1 MKFFSLFIICIL
13 FFGCH
18 NEQSITKETTVLIK
32 QYKGFPKNELDTI
45 TSILNQTFGIKTVI
59 SENEE
64 LYPNAYINVKS
75 ARYRADSII
84 NFQKNELTDSIKY
97 VFGLT
102 SKDIS
107 TSKKDK
113 NGNILKPEY
122 KYQDW
127 GIMGLAYCPGNS
139 AIVSSFRLK
148 HKNKV
153 KYFDRLKKVSVHEF
167 GHNLGLPHCPNKRC
181 VMTDAVET
189 VSTIDNANLELCE
202 DCKIKLG

>member
-1 MKFFSLFIICIL
+1 MKIYFYFFVIL
-13 FFGCH
+13 FLVAC
-18 NEQSITKETTVLIK
+18 NNSVPVLNETTVLVK

-45 TSILNQTFGIKTVI
+45 TSILEKIYGVKTVI
-59 SENEE
+59 SANEK
-64 LYPNAYINVKS
+64 LYPKAFINVKS

-84 NFQKNELTDSIKY
+84 NFQKSDLNDSIDY
-97 VFGLT
+97 VLGLT
-102 SKDIS
+102 SEDIS

-113 NGNILKPEY
+113 DGNILKPEY

-139 AIVSSFRLK
+139 CVISSFRLK
-148 HKNKV
+148 HKNKTI
-153 KYFDRLKKVSVHEF
+153 YFDRLKKVSVHEF
-167 GHNLGLPHCPNKRC
+167 GHNLGLPHCPNKKC

-202 DCKIKLG
+202 DCKIKLN